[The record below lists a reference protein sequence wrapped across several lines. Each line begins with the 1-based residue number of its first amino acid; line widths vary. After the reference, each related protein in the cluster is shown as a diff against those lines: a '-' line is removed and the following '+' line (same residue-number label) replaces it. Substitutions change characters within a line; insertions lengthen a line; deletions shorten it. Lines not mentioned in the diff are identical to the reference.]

1 MTPPAGGRT
10 PQAALQR
17 GLSELALSLPPG
29 AAEKLLAYLELL
41 AKWNKTYNL
50 TAIRDPL
57 QAVSHH
63 LLDSLAVLR
72 ELSTLSG
79 RNGAL
84 ADVGSGGGLPG
95 IPLAIAE
102 PERRVTLNDANEK
115 KGAFLRQ
122 AVIEL
127 GLRNADVHIGR
138 AENWR
143 PVERFAV
150 VISRG
155 FASVVDF
162 LAACRHLAAP
172 GGVLAAMKGA
182 YPEAEL
188 AQVPADCDCGDVRR
202 LKVPLLDAE
211 RHLVL
216 CKIGA

>member
-1 MTPPAGGRT
+1 MT

-17 GLSELALSLPPG
+17 GLSELALALPPG
-29 AAEKLLAYLELL
+29 AVEQLQAYLELL

-57 QAVSHH
+57 QAVSLHV
-63 LLDSLAVLR
+63 LDSLSVLR
-72 ELSTLSG
+72 ELSDKS
-79 RNGAL
+79 GAL

-102 PERRVTLNDANEK
+102 PSRRITLNDANEK

-138 AENWR
+138 VEQWR
-143 PVERFAV
+143 PAQRFAV

-162 LAACRHLAAP
+162 LSACRHLVAP

-182 YPEAEL
+182 HPLAEL
-188 AQVPADCDCGDVRR
+188 AQVPAGCDCADVRR

-216 CKIGA
+216 CRVSN

>member
-1 MTPPAGGRT
+1 MTPNAERRT
-10 PQAALQR
+10 PLAALQL
-17 GLSELALSLPPG
+17 GLGELALALPPG
-29 AAEKLLAYLELL
+29 APEKLIAYLELL

-57 QAVSHH
+57 QAVSLH

-72 ELSTLSG
+72 ELSG
-79 RNGAL
+79 RAGAF
-84 ADVGSGGGLPG
+84 ADIGSGGGLPG

-102 PERRVTLNDANEK
+102 PARRVTLNDANEK

-122 AVIEL
+122 AIIEL
-127 GLRNADVHIGR
+127 GLRNAAVHVGR
-138 AENWR
+138 AEDWH
-143 PVERFAV
+143 PPERFAV

-155 FASVVDF
+155 FASLVDF

-172 GGVLAAMKGA
+172 AGVLAAMKGA
-182 YPEAEL
+182 YLEAEL
-188 AQVPADCDCGDVRR
+188 AQIPADCDCRDVRR

-216 CKIGA
+216 CRIGA

>member
-1 MTPPAGGRT
+1 MTREAERRT
-10 PQAALQR
+10 PRAALQR
-17 GLSELALSLPPG
+17 GLAELALALSP
-29 AAEKLLAYLELL
+29 AATEQLLAYLDLL

-50 TAIRDPL
+50 TAIRDPV
-57 QAVSHH
+57 QAVSLH

-72 ELSTLSG
+72 ELPDD
-79 RNGAL
+79 RGAL

-102 PERRVTLNDANEK
+102 PARRVTLNDASEK
-115 KGAFLRQ
+115 KTAFLRQ

-127 GLRNADVHIGR
+127 GLRNADVHVGR
-138 AENWR
+138 AEQWR
-143 PVERFAV
+143 PAQRFAIV
-150 VISRG
+150 VTRG
-155 FASVVDF
+155 FASLVDF
-162 LAACRHLAAP
+162 LAACRHLVAP

-188 AQVPADCDCGDVRR
+188 AQIPADCDCRDVRR

-216 CKIGA
+216 CRAAA